1 MLGLGLGLAQGELAL
16 CPGVGRVVTRR
27 LGIRLGLGI
36 GLGLGLGLGLVRV
49 TGSVWFG
56 LRVRFG
62 SGRRPCMDQRS
73 VGGDLEGASA
83 ALGRFRDDLNSAL
96 ERVLDG
102 DLQRGRMS
110 LVRASAAS
118 VLDADVDSLLG
129 RGHGG

>member
-56 LRVRFG
+56 SQAVHG
-62 SGRRPCMDQRS
+62 
-73 VGGDLEGASA
+73 
-83 ALGRFRDDLNSAL
+83 SAL
-96 ERVLDG
+96 RW
-102 DLQRGRMS
+102 R
-110 LVRASAAS
+110 
-118 VLDADVDSLLG
+118 
-129 RGHGG
+129 